1 MARHSE
7 LDLADMLRPLLLCL
21 GLFAPAAAHA
31 QSFNIEGTVAIS
43 AHDYRNL
50 SGIGVID
57 ATASIPL
64 SRDYPLTLEFGTYL
78 FGLDGKRPHET
89 YAAFAWNDTWRAG
102 VVRPA
107 FDQVLPSV
115 FARAAPYL
123 AYERAEYTR
132 AHATV
137 EAMRRTAVPWGLSWQ
152 QSYGRTDVAVSLH
165 DAVKGSFRA
174 ASVAVTYNGDGW
186 QLAGAVETVTSR
198 TMDHHGI
205 NAKLGARFDIG
216 RADFGVTWL
225 HPEVNDK
232 PDAIALD
239 LVFPVTTKLD
249 MMAFGEFTDGGK
261 DDAYGIALDYKLR
274 PDTSVLFAATDGRG
288 GSGIHLTLE
297 RRF

>member
-1 MARHSE
+1 MNRPNTALLLALAAASLGLAACSE
-7 LDLADMLRPLLLCL
+7 REAPESAAPEVLNFSILATENSTSLDTFWRPILADMEKEIGIPVKPFYGSNYTALIEALR
-21 GLFAPAAAHA
+21 
-31 QSFNIEGTVAIS
+31 
-43 AHDYRNL
+43 
-50 SGIGVID
+50 
-57 ATASIPL
+57 
-64 SRDYPLTLEFGTYL
+64 FG
-78 FGLDGKRPHET
+78 
-89 YAAFAWNDTWRAG
+89 
-102 VVRPA
+102 
-107 FDQVLPSV
+107 Q
-115 FARAAPYL
+115 
-123 AYERAEYTR
+123 
-132 AHATV
+132 
-137 EAMRRTAVPWGLSWQ
+137 
-152 QSYGRTDVAVSLH
+152 TDVAVSLH

-174 ASVAVTYNGDGW
+174 ASVAVSYNGDGW

-239 LVFPVTTKLD
+239 LVFPVSTKLD
-249 MMAFGEFTDGGK
+249 MMAFGEFTDGAK

-288 GSGIHLTLE
+288 GSAVHLTLE